1 MASLMRFVNQLLH
14 LRGSKRGVAVGCECS
29 RSRRGERGAELVEFA
44 LVLPLLLVVIAGI
57 IDFGFLFQRYEV
69 VTNAAR
75 EGARI
80 AILPGY
86 EQADVQFRVNQYVN
100 EGIEGTASS
109 RTDVALGTPQT
120 VEPPSGP
127 SFQTVTVTVTYT
139 DSYVILGPIIS
150 LIGGN
155 SENFGE
161 VTLTARSTMRVES

>member
-1 MASLMRFVNQLLH
+1 MRLVNRLLH
-14 LRGSKRGVAVGCECS
+14 LIGSRRAVTAGCDYSCE
-29 RSRRGERGAELVEFA
+29 RRGERGAELVELA

-57 IDFGFLFQRYEV
+57 IDFGLLFQRYEV

-86 EQADVQFRVNQYVN
+86 AQADVEYRVDQYVN
-100 EGIEGTASS
+100 AGIEGTAAS
-109 RTDVALGTPQT
+109 RTDVDPLTIQT
-120 VEPPSGP
+120 VTPTGGGAP
-127 SFQTVTVTVTYT
+127 FQTVTVTVNYT

-155 SENFGE
+155 SANFGE
-161 VTLTARSTMRVES
+161 VTLTATSTMRVES